1 MLTDRGSRELVTQPH
16 ARETTARRIAA
27 IDVGSNSIRQIIAD
41 VRSDGSIEVV
51 DELKAHPRLGRGLEA
66 SGALNTDSMDLA
78 VDALQRMALLAK
90 RFGAERVEAVATSA
104 VREAENGEFF
114 VARVKQA
121 TGLRLRILKGED
133 EARLMFR
140 SALAHFDLGAGRTVV
155 LDIGGGSLEIAL
167 AAEGVVDRLASLP
180 LGAIRMTERYGTPEG
195 LRMEKLRRRV
205 RKQLKPVVSR
215 KDWRGARVIGSGGT
229 FTNLAGLHLH
239 RQGIFSAKSVHG
251 TVIPRTEVEHILDW
265 LAAMSDEERR
275 ATPGLNADRADIIV
289 AGVAVIA
296 EVLARVDAR
305 ELVVSRFGIREGLL
319 LESARVAP
327 VVADPGE
334 GRERSIR
341 ELAERCHYEK
351 KHALAVREIALR
363 LFDGVAPRLGL
374 GPEDRQVLADAALVH
389 DIGYHINYD
398 RHHKHSYHLILHADL
413 LGVTPEEQVLI
424 ANVARYHRGTEPRR
438 KHANYGG
445 LDRALRQ
452 RVKTLSAILRVAD
465 GLDRGHVGAVDG
477 LKLRWMDRALR
488 ITPVP
493 IRADAPLR
501 LECWGA
507 HRKSGLLADVI
518 GKPVEIVT
526 PDGTALSST
535 TIVDA
540 ARA

>member
-1 MLTDRGSRELVTQPH
+1 
-16 ARETTARRIAA
+16 
-27 IDVGSNSIRQIIAD
+27 
-41 VRSDGSIEVV
+41 
-51 DELKAHPRLGRGLEA
+51 
-66 SGALNTDSMDLA
+66 
-78 VDALQRMALLAK
+78 
-90 RFGAERVEAVATSA
+90 
-104 VREAENGEFF
+104 
-114 VARVKQA
+114 
-121 TGLRLRILKGED
+121 
-133 EARLMFR
+133 
-140 SALAHFDLGAGRTVV
+140 
-155 LDIGGGSLEIAL
+155 
-167 AAEGVVDRLASLP
+167 
-180 LGAIRMTERYGTPEG
+180 
-195 LRMEKLRRRV
+195 
-205 RKQLKPVVSR
+205 
-215 KDWRGARVIGSGGT
+215 
-229 FTNLAGLHLH
+229 
-239 RQGIFSAKSVHG
+239 
-251 TVIPRTEVEHILDW
+251 VEHILDW

-334 GRERSIR
+334 GRDRSIR
-341 ELAERCHYEK
+341 ELAERCHFEK
-351 KHALAVREIALR
+351 KHSLAVREIALR
-363 LFDGVAPRLGL
+363 LFDGIGARLGL
-374 GPEDRQVLADAALVH
+374 GPEDRQVLSDAAVLH

-413 LGVTPEEQVLI
+413 LGVTPEEQVMI

-452 RVKTLSAILRVAD
+452 RVKKLSAILRVAD
-465 GLDRGHVGAVDG
+465 GLDRGHVGAVG
-477 LKLRWMDRALR
+477 ALKLRWMDRALR

-507 HRKSGLLADVI
+507 HRKSALLADVI

-526 PDGTALSST
+526 PEGAALSST
-535 TIVDA
+535 TIEETVVGA
-540 ARA
+540 